1 MPNKKELKI
10 ISWNVNGIRA
20 ALRKGFVD
28 KILKINPDII
38 CIQETKAN
46 PDQVDKDL
54 RLHEYSTYWHSA
66 KRKGYSGVAVF
77 TKVKPNKI
85 VRGMPEERFFD
96 EGRMIE
102 LHYNEFIILNIYFP
116 NGKRDDTTLQY
127 KMDYYKAHLKYVE
140 SLRKTT
146 NKKIIINGD
155 YNTAHKEIDLARPKG
170 NEKISGFLP
179 EERNWV
185 DKYIEHNYVDTFR
198 HFYPNKKDEY
208 SWWSMR
214 TRARDRNVG
223 WRIDYFFITSELLP
237 QLKQAFIMQEV
248 EGSDHCPHGII
259 IEI

>member
-1 MPNKKELKI
+1 
-10 ISWNVNGIRA
+10 
-20 ALRKGFVD
+20 
-28 KILKINPDII
+28 
-38 CIQETKAN
+38 
-46 PDQVDKDL
+46 
-54 RLHEYSTYWHSA
+54 
-66 KRKGYSGVAVF
+66 
-77 TKVKPNKI
+77 
-85 VRGMPEERFFD
+85 
-96 EGRMIE
+96 
-102 LHYNEFIILNIYFP
+102 
-116 NGKRDDTTLQY
+116 
-127 KMDYYKAHLKYVE
+127 MDYYKAHLKYVE

>member
-1 MPNKKELKI
+1 MLRIVSLNL
-10 ISWNVNGIRA
+10 NGIRA
-20 ALRKGFVD
+20 AVRKGLPSWIKQSNADVVCLQE
-28 KILKINPDII
+28 LKAQEKDIDNDTRNI
-38 CIQETKAN
+38 A
-46 PDQVDKDL
+46 D
-54 RLHEYSTYWHSA
+54 YSSYFHCA
-66 KRKGYSGVAVF
+66 QRPGYSGVGIYSKREPDDVIEGLGFEDIDAEGRYIEARFNNLSVVSVYVPSGTSSDERLAF
-77 TKVKPNKI
+77 KF
-85 VRGMPEERFFD
+85 RFMERFIAPLNALMHS
-96 EGRMIE
+96 GREVVIC
-102 LHYNEFIILNIYFP
+102 
-116 NGKRDDTTLQY
+116 
-127 KMDYYKAHLKYVE
+127 
-140 SLRKTT
+140 
-146 NKKIIINGD
+146 GD
-155 YNTAHKEIDLARPKG
+155 WNTAHKEIDLARPKG